1 MPFVRVVHNAGSDKT
16 EALASAISKATASA
30 LGKPEM
36 YVCIDCVF
44 NEKLL
49 FGGDNTGAAMIQVQ
63 SIGGSCSKVCESL
76 TTCTSSV
83 LGIDA
88 SRIFVNFQNFSGS
101 EWGMNGSTF
110 G

>member
-1 MPFVRVVHNAGSDKT
+1 MPFIRVVHNAGNDKT
-16 EALASAISKATASA
+16 DALAAAISKAAASA

-36 YVCIDCVF
+36 YVCVDC
-44 NEKLL
+44 NNNQSLL
-49 FGGDNTGAAMIQVQ
+49 FGGNNDGAAMIQVQ